1 MIFKGQQT
9 YNNIHHILGNKTIFK
24 ECKRIEI
31 ILGGSDHI
39 GIKLEINNINF
50 KRKFPNI
57 WKLESTLLST
67 SWVKKKLKKKKVS
80 TEKKQKNPKTL
91 NQIMVVGFVTIVFSL
106 LATHLLLQT
115 MQCICQNSTHCYL
128 NLVGT
133 LLQKKLPAFIPT
145 ATMLPRLP
153 LFPTSLGMI
162 QLHGLDRITRDI

>member
-67 SWVKKKLKKKKVS
+67 SWVKKKLKKKKS
-80 TEKKQKNPKTL
+80 Q
-91 NQIMVVGFVTIVFSL
+91 
-106 LATHLLLQT
+106 
-115 MQCICQNSTHCYL
+115 
-128 NLVGT
+128 
-133 LLQKKLPAFIPT
+133 QKKSKKTPK
-145 ATMLPRLP
+145 
-153 LFPTSLGMI
+153 
-162 QLHGLDRITRDI
+162 H